1 VSEDK
6 QPEGSD
12 SQAAAEKED
21 QGMQMDSND
30 LEVETGPGATAL
42 KCTDLLGIE
51 YLDVEDINL
60 ILDTAEH
67 FKEISQRPIK
77 KVPALR
83 GKTVVNIFFEP
94 STRTRTSFEIAAK
107 RLSADAQSIS
117 ASTSSLV
124 KGETLVDTALNIEA
138 MYPDLIVMRHS
149 RPGAGHLLA
158 RNTNARVINAGDG
171 AHEHPTQAL
180 LDALT
185 IRDHKGKFDG
195 LRVAII
201 GDIAHS
207 RVARSNIHCLNKLGA
222 DVVVA
227 APPTFLPLYV
237 ESLGVEVHH
246 RLEPAIEGADVVM
259 ALRIQLERGGKLSFP
274 SQREYFNL
282 FGLTRERL
290 SITAD
295 DSIVMHPGPMNRGVE
310 IASDVADGPTSVILD
325 QVSNGLAVRMA
336 ILYLLAGSSKDV
348 QTAA

>member
-1 VSEDK
+1 MQFD
-6 QPEGSD
+6 SD
-12 SQAAAEKED
+12 
-21 QGMQMDSND
+21 D
-30 LEVETGPGATAL
+30 LQVETGPGTTAL

-51 YLDVEDINL
+51 YLDVEDIKL
-60 ILDTAEH
+60 ILDTAEQ
-67 FKEISQRPIK
+67 FKEISRRPIK

-138 MYPDLIVMRHS
+138 MYPDIIVMRHS

-158 RNTNARVINAGDG
+158 RNTRARVVNAGDG

-185 IRDHKGKFDG
+185 IRDHKGKFEG

-222 DVVVA
+222 KVAVA
-227 APPTFLPLYV
+227 APPTFLPLDI
-237 ESLGVEVHH
+237 ESLGVEAHH

-282 FGLTRERL
+282 FGLTRARL
-290 SITAD
+290 AITAD